1 MLPVWPE
8 QMLAEPADAG
18 WNFRN
23 GMMEDIPDAG
33 LMGVELHGLPVV
45 TKHLAAPMLC
55 VLEFISVV
63 PICNI
68 QYHARST
75 RMDSVIL

>member
-1 MLPVWPE
+1 
-8 QMLAEPADAG
+8 
-18 WNFRN
+18 
-23 GMMEDIPDAG
+23 MEDMPDAYMQGSG
-33 LMGVELHGLPVV
+33 LIGVELYGLPVV
-45 TKHLAAPMLC
+45 TKHLAAPMLG

-68 QYHARST
+68 QCHARSRST